1 VQEVLMILKQ
11 RQVLVDGRAR
21 TDTTFP
27 TGFMDVISI
36 PKTQE
41 NFRLVFDSKGRFIPL
56 PIDAEEAKVCC
67 SSLFTFSHATASLSL
82 PTCHPPCWHGASRR
96 TRPPLLP
103 PLLPRTRVLLV
114 AHLGA
119 FWLTCC
125 VLCNTQYKIGKVKQ
139 CRLGPGGIPFAVL
152 HDGKT
157 IRYPDPNTKVGDTVK
172 VRRVAAL

>member
-67 SSLFTFSHATASLSL
+67 SSLFTLSRATASLSL
-82 PTCHPPCWHGASRR
+82 PT
-96 TRPPLLP
+96 LP
-103 PLLPRTRVLLV
+103 PATLVRCIKKNQPPTPAPAAAAYSRTAR
-114 AHLGA
+114 
-119 FWLTCC
+119 
-125 VLCNTQYKIGKVKQ
+125 
-139 CRLGPGGIPFAVL
+139 
-152 HDGKT
+152 
-157 IRYPDPNTKVGDTVK
+157 
-172 VRRVAAL
+172 

>member
-1 VQEVLMILKQ
+1 MILKQ

-67 SSLFTFSHATASLSL
+67 SSLFTLSRATASLSL
-82 PTCHPPCWHGASRR
+82 SPHVATRHVGAVHQEEPAPHSC
-96 TRPPLLP
+96 
-103 PLLPRTRVLLV
+103 PRCCRVLAYCSLSTLV
-114 AHLGA
+114 LFG
-119 FWLTCC
+119 
-125 VLCNTQYKIGKVKQ
+125 
-139 CRLGPGGIPFAVL
+139 
-152 HDGKT
+152 
-157 IRYPDPNTKVGDTVK
+157 
-172 VRRVAAL
+172 